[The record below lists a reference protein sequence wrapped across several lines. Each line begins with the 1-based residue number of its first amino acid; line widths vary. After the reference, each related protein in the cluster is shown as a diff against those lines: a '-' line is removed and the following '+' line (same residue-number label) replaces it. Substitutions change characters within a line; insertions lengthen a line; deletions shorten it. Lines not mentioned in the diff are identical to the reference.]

1 MQLGQLSV
9 IRARHDNIWVTHCQT
24 GQRVAAVTR
33 GLTQQCGG
41 GVGQHHHWHSL
52 RFAHPKRV
60 AETGAEDRFAVETML
75 KHAQRHEARRLRRL
89 EFKDI
94 LIQEKVRPHDPR
106 TLKVKSEDRFD
117 EGQRKVVVGEGH
129 QRLIER
135 LPPRILWQP
144 AVRWQAQWW
153 SRRRARW
160 QRTELQH
167 AINSKCVGKIVEV
180 SAMAGMA
187 SFEFANT
194 RRCVRGDGSDEAA
207 ELELDG
213 GARGMLVAV
222 RDETAERRSENRDS
236 TRRSRQHR
244 R

>member
-1 MQLGQLSV
+1 M
-9 IRARHDNIWVTHCQT
+9 
-24 GQRVAAVTR
+24 
-33 GLTQQCGG
+33 
-41 GVGQHHHWHSL
+41 
-52 RFAHPKRV
+52 
-60 AETGAEDRFAVETML
+60 
-75 KHAQRHEARRLRRL
+75 
-89 EFKDI
+89 
-94 LIQEKVRPHDPR
+94 IQEKVRPHDPR

-144 AVRWQAQWW
+144 GVRWQAQWW

-167 AINSKCVGKIVEV
+167 AINRKCVGKIVEV

-187 SFEFANT
+187 SFEFDNT
-194 RRCVRGDGSDEAA
+194 RRCVRGDGSDEAT